1 MFLEAEQSHEESVPD
16 IGLKG
21 EDKGDWALPL
31 AIPLPTNVCSIFCPH
46 HPGFG

>member
-31 AIPLPTNVCSIFCPH
+31 PSHSHWLL
-46 HPGFG
+46 